1 MGQIQISLSNTQGQT
16 AIHAALSAITM
27 TTGEIKSMKAA
38 NTTVSVTYE
47 HHLKSIKLLIDQ
59 NSRWIYNSYDSQ

>member
-1 MGQIQISLSNTQGQT
+1 
-16 AIHAALSAITM
+16 M

-38 NTTVSVTYE
+38 NTTVSGTYE

-59 NSRWIYNSYDSQ
+59 PNIDINETDCFIDINIWLSL